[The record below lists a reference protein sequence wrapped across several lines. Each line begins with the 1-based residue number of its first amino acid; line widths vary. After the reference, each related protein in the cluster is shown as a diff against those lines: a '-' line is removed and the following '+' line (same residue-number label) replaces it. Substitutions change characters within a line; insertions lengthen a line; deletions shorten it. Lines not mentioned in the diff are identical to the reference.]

1 MIFFKVSSNCYGHS
15 LASRWQKGGP
25 LPSVCMKLFEVL
37 QKPPLFGLVDVG
49 RLVQKLSHFCWV
61 NFSLHDWY
69 TMLYTNHTQKHA
81 LDQGHLRHCGVG
93 HTGLVPRRTSHFRT
107 LSRALCGE
115 TKRHQEV
122 ADSKSKKNWIT
133 QPYVARLSFLW
144 TRINTH
150 TN

>member
-1 MIFFKVSSNCYGHS
+1 MIFLKFQVIATAIHWPQDDKKEVPYPLCVWNCLRSFRNLRFSASYTSGGLFKSW
-15 LASRWQKGGP
+15 AI
-25 LPSVCMKLFEVL
+25 SVESTF
-37 QKPPLFGLVDVG
+37 
-49 RLVQKLSHFCWV
+49 H
-61 NFSLHDWY
+61 WY